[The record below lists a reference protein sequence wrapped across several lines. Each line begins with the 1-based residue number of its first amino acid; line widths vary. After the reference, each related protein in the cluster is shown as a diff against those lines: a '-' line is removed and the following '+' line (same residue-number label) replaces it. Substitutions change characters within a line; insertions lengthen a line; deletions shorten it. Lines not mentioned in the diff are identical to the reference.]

1 MIPNFVLNPVFY
13 DVGWDKQPEQKD
25 RGGLEFSQVQS
36 RNDWIVKVKFNQ
48 GGLFFVNSFPYKA
61 PKKTVHKVSSH

>member
-1 MIPNFVLNPVFY
+1 MLPDFVLNPVFY
-13 DVGWDKQPEQKD
+13 DVGWDKQLEQKD

-48 GGLFFVNSFPYKA
+48 GGSFYVNSFPYKS
-61 PKKTVHKVSSH
+61 PKIFFIK